1 MYKLIIGNV
10 KVTVADDG
18 IDRLA
23 AAALAREAVAAAA
36 RQGKL
41 IGHID
46 ISAGESGPVVETTM
60 RAGSPA
66 AHRTIRQSMLDGVRA
81 AAQEK
86 LFPTSI
92 FASKDTWFDADTGQ
106 EWYGDCVNEAREE
119 IMAKLEAWLKT
130 L

>member
-10 KVTVADDG
+10 RVTVTDDG
-18 IDRLA
+18 IDRLD

-41 IGHID
+41 VSQIEI
-46 ISAGESGPVVETTM
+46 APGENGLTVATTE

-66 AHRTIRQSMLDGVRA
+66 ARKTVRQSMLDGVRA
-81 AAQEK
+81 AVQEK
-86 LFPTSI
+86 LYPTHA

-106 EWYGDCVNEAREE
+106 EWYGGSVDEARDE
-119 IMAKLEAWLKT
+119 IMARLDIWLKT

>member
-18 IDRLA
+18 LDRLE
-23 AAALAREAVAAAA
+23 AAALARGAVAAAA

-46 ISAGESGPVVETTM
+46 ISAGEDGPVVETTL

-66 AHRTIRQSMLDGVRA
+66 AHRTIRQSMLDAVRA

-92 FASKDTWFDADTGQ
+92 FASKDSWFDADTGQ
-106 EWYGDCVNEAREE
+106 EWYGEEVETARQE
-119 IMAKLEAWLKT
+119 IMAKLAEWLKT